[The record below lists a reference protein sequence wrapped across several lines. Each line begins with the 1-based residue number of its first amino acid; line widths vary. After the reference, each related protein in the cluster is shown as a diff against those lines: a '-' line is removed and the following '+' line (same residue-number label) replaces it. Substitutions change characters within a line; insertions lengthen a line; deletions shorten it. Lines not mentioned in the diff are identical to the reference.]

1 MRRKSGF
8 GVLLLATVLVVAAAQ
23 QSFGAG
29 FALFEGSARGNA
41 LGGAMVG
48 RADDPSALFYN
59 PAGIT
64 QLPGLQFMAGTT
76 FVIPST
82 TVETFQGGVKTSTDT
97 EDNVWIP
104 PHVYATY
111 QFNDSLWFGLGIY
124 SPFGLGTEFP
134 DTWPG
139 RYNSYKAV
147 IETLSI
153 NPNVAYKIT
162 DQLSVAAGMTAM
174 WFDLT
179 LDKKINPG
187 SILGI
192 PTPQALDIDSHL
204 TGDTWG
210 YGFNFALH
218 YEPFNWMSLGFAYRS
233 EVKQNVNGTADF
245 TKPARTPVPA
255 TWFNDT
261 DASGSI
267 KLPAEIFLGAAF
279 MPCKNVTWEVGGVLT
294 MWSSFRDLTVNFD
307 NPIIVL
313 PSPLPSVTQQRSP
326 KEWNDEWRFNTGI
339 EYKALDWLDLRI
351 GYVFDMEPTRSAFAD
366 YLVPANDR
374 HLFSGGTGFHWN
386 KWTLDLSYTYLLIED
401 RDVFNSTAGGVLP
414 SKFRDG
420 DAHLVGI
427 SLSYK
432 L

>member
-8 GVLLLATVLVVAAAQ
+8 GVLLLAAMLVFAAAQ
-23 QSFGAG
+23 QSLGAG

-64 QLPGLQFMAGTT
+64 QLPGIQFMAGAT
-76 FVIPST
+76 VILPTT
-82 TVETFQGGVKTSTDT
+82 TVDTFQGGAKTSTET
-97 EDNVWIP
+97 EDNVFAP

-134 DTWPG
+134 ESWPG
-139 RYNSYKAV
+139 RYNNYKAF
-147 IETLSI
+147 IETISI

-162 DQLSVAAGMTAM
+162 DQLSLAAGFTAM

-179 LDKKINPG
+179 LDQKINPG
-187 SILGI
+187 AILRI
-192 PTPQALDIDSHL
+192 PTPQSQDIDSHL

-210 YGFNFALH
+210 YGFNVALH
-218 YEPFNWMSLGFAYRS
+218 YKPTDWMALGFAYRS
-233 EVKQNVNGTADF
+233 EVKQHVDGNADF
-245 TKPARTPVPA
+245 TKPARSVVPA
-255 TWFNDT
+255 SWFNDT

-267 KLPAEIFLGAAF
+267 KLPGEVFLGAMF
-279 MPCKNVTWEVGGVLT
+279 KPCQNVTWEVGGVLT
-294 MWSSFRDLTVNFD
+294 MWSSFRDLTINFD
-307 NPIIVL
+307 NPIVL
-313 PSPLPSVTQQRSP
+313 LPPPLPSVNQQRAI
-326 KEWNDEWRFNTGI
+326 KNWDDEWRFNTGI
-339 EYKALDWLDLRI
+339 EYKALDWLDLRV
-351 GYVFDMEPTRSAFAD
+351 GYVFDMDPTRSKFAD
-366 YLVPANDR
+366 YLVPSNDR
-374 HLFSGGTGFHWN
+374 HLFSGGAGFHWN
-386 KWTLDLSYTYLLIED
+386 KWTLDLSYTYLLTED
-401 RDVFNSTAGGVLP
+401 RDVFNSVTSGVLP
-414 SKFRDG
+414 SKFKDA
-420 DAHLVGI
+420 DAHLIGI